1 LYWRLP
7 LRYSYAL
14 ILVLAQKG
22 QVSGTSLQFRL
33 GRREFPCH
41 DRIDKTGPI
50 MAPVAKRLVGG
61 LAAAAQTD
69 RGTTAQAERL
79 ALRVDDFNFAFHAD
93 GSIVIDDDFSWH

>member
-1 LYWRLP
+1 MR
-7 LRYSYAL
+7 S
-14 ILVLAQKG
+14 
-22 QVSGTSLQFRL
+22 
-33 GRREFPCH
+33 
-41 DRIDKTGPI
+41 
-50 MAPVAKRLVGG
+50 VAKRFVGG